1 MRSINPELVRK
12 FFDGK
17 CSPEEVHQVLI
28 WINSEEGKKQLEE
41 DFEKFQ
47 TAGNDNPIDEKSVL
61 DKIHKKIE
69 HIESK
74 SNAEAKGGTR
84 KLGDRPNH
92 KWRLTQYWKSG
103 IAISFLLTIMAS
115 ALWFIS
121 VRREESLLDSPGI
134 SKIEY
139 LTKQTKAGEKL
150 TLKLNDGSIIQLH
163 SYSKIRFPK
172 YFTGEK
178 REVFMEGQV
187 FFDVHRDEKHPFIVY
202 SKGLVTSVLGTSFAI
217 EEDSTSSSSQVAVLT
232 GQVKVGKVEQG
243 DDEDVKELYL
253 KPMEAASFNGTKGSF
268 EKVKVDYDKAFAW
281 KDNVLVFQNA
291 SFGEVLQKL
300 ESWYG
305 VKFTQKIR
313 IEGFKDYSGRFD
325 NQTLEE
331 IMIGLSFTYDFEFDI
346 QESQVIIN

>member
-47 TAGNDNPIDEKSVL
+47 TAGKDNPIDEKSVL

-69 HIESK
+69 QIESK
-74 SNAEAKGGTR
+74 SNAKEEGGIR
-84 KLGDRPNH
+84 KLGDRSNH
-92 KWRLTQYWKSG
+92 KWTLTQYWKSG
-103 IAISFLLTIMAS
+103 IAISFLLTVVAS
-115 ALWFIS
+115 ALWFFSI
-121 VRREESLLDSPGI
+121 RREENLLDSTGI
-134 SKIEY
+134 SQIEY

-163 SYSKIRFPK
+163 SNSKIRFPK

-202 SKGLVTSVLGTSFAI
+202 SRGLITSVLGTSFAI
-217 EEDSTSSSSQVAVLT
+217 EEDSTSRSSQVAVLT

-253 KPMEAASFNGTKGSF
+253 KPMEAASFNGTQGSF
-268 EKVKVDYDKAFAW
+268 EKIKVDYDNAFAW
-281 KDNVLVFQNA
+281 KDNVIVFQNE
-291 SFGEVLQKL
+291 SFSEVIKIL
-300 ESWYG
+300 ESWFG
-305 VKFTQKIR
+305 V
-313 IEGFKDYSGRFD
+313 GFQINKTIKNNQDYSGRFED
-325 NQTLEE
+325 QTLEE
-331 IMIGLSFTYDFEFDI
+331 ILIGLSFTYDFESLLSD
-346 QESQVIIN
+346 